1 MRHFVVVLLGVIL
14 LTSCATFQEPKT
26 LSHIKTNLDCIE
38 YKEGIN
44 WGQISGRFGTPDVAP
59 LPEPGTDLSRNT
71 RIYKDKVIIFYTE
84 RQEVKEGERV
94 RFHEAISKIELCKE
108 K

>member
-1 MRHFVVVLLGVIL
+1 MKHFVIVLLGVIL
-14 LTSCATFQEPKT
+14 LTSCATFQEQT
-26 LSHIKTNLDCIE
+26 LSQVKANLDCIE

-59 LPEPGTDLSRNT
+59 LPEPGMDLSRNT

-94 RFHEAISKIELCKE
+94 RFHEVISKIELCKE